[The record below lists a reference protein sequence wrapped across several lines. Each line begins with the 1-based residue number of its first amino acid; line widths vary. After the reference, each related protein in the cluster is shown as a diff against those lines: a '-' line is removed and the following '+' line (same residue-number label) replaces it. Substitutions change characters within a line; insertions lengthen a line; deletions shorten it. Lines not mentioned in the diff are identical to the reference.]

1 MLWSLHCFVLFSFVF
16 YMNYHLYFI
25 WIVIHCSYTEAIMF
39 LIFGLLLLKWILCIS
54 CILCVLKLCVYTGQH
69 GRTASG
75 WMFLPCINILEI
87 KKKKKNSPHKGQW
100 RGALMFSLICVW
112 INGWV
117 KQLSGGWFET
127 LLCPLWR
134 HHNAVPSDACPATA
148 WSCCKTLILIS
159 GH

>member
-1 MLWSLHCFVLFSFVF
+1 MNFKEPSLQIVLWSLHCFVLFSFVF

-75 WMFLPCINILEI
+75 WMFLPCINILE
-87 KKKKKNSPHKGQW
+87 KKKKKKITSIRSQWHNSRWLQ
-100 RGALMFSLICVW
+100 R
-112 INGWV
+112 
-117 KQLSGGWFET
+117 QLNKRSHFDWTSAILSIVFYGKKITLFEY
-127 LLCPLWR
+127 R
-134 HHNAVPSDACPATA
+134 
-148 WSCCKTLILIS
+148 I
-159 GH
+159 

>member
-1 MLWSLHCFVLFSFVF
+1 MFHMYATFIIWMYSVIYFNQVKTADRKDTNHPIKQDFFFFFFFPIYLYRVKTFSNKSRRNFKEPSLQIVLWSLHCFVLFSFVF

-87 KKKKKNSPHKGQW
+87 KKK
-100 RGALMFSLICVW
+100 
-112 INGWV
+112 
-117 KQLSGGWFET
+117 
-127 LLCPLWR
+127 
-134 HHNAVPSDACPATA
+134 
-148 WSCCKTLILIS
+148 
-159 GH
+159 